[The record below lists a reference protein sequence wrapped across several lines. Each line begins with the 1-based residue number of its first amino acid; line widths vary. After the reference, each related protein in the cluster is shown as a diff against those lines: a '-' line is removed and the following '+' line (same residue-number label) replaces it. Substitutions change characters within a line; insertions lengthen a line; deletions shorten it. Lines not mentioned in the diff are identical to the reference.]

1 MESRHLIN
9 QDRNQTIKSLHAE
22 GTSVILL
29 LIFFFFWME
38 DNIDFGALCL
48 LLLVYRTTWV
58 VLYVSIWQ
66 QRRIKIHGVVLVE
79 MSQIERRGIGEEANL
94 LRMVRVTNNVCR
106 AGWLVMDP
114 LKE

>member
-1 MESRHLIN
+1 
-9 QDRNQTIKSLHAE
+9 
-22 GTSVILL
+22 
-29 LIFFFFWME
+29 ME